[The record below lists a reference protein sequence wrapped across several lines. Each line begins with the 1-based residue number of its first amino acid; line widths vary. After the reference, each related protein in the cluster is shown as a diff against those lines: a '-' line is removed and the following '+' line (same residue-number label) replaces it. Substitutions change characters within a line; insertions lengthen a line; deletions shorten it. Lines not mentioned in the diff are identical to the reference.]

1 MHIKDPAI
9 SIDSVVVVIGANGF
23 IGVETCEK
31 LLQAGY
37 KVRGTVRNIEKHSTW
52 MHKLFDEK
60 WPGKFELVEVAE
72 FEKTG
77 TFDAAF
83 KGAAGVIYVSTPV
96 LFDPD
101 PSKVVGSN
109 IRSTINTLEAAAKA
123 GVQRYVLSS
132 SSKAVETTLYNDR
145 RHNITTKM
153 YNWEAVQKTC
163 CGPRDDGFGGM
174 LDVYSAGRTL
184 AELSF
189 WSWVE
194 ENNPPF
200 VANCVVP
207 DGNFG
212 RGLNGSSSTNELL
225 KTVLT
230 GEWEAVPMPLAFLI
244 DVEDTARLLV
254 AAMAKSSIDK
264 ERVFAYH
271 DRCTWNDLRQQV
283 RKITPDLVKGEDQK
297 LEGKYLAEADDA
309 IQRAEKILQDIG
321 QPGFVSV
328 EVMLRNFLDTCY

>member
-1 MHIKDPAI
+1 MQIKDPAI
-9 SIDSVVVVIGANGF
+9 PFDSVVVVIGANGF

-60 WPGKFELVEVAE
+60 WPGKFELVEVAQ
-72 FEKTG
+72 FEETG
-77 TFDAAF
+77 AFDAAF

-96 LFDPD
+96 LFHPD
-101 PSKVVGSN
+101 PSKVVSSN

-123 GVQRYVLSS
+123 SVQRYVLCS

-145 RHNITTKM
+145 RHSITTRM

-163 CGPRDDGFGGM
+163 CGPREDGFGWM

-225 KTVLT
+225 KTVLA
-230 GEWEAVPMPLAFLI
+230 GEWEAVPMQLGFLI

-254 AAMAKSSIDK
+254 AATAKSSIDK
-264 ERVFAYH
+264 ERIFAYNK
-271 DRCTWNDLRQQV
+271 RCTWDDLRQQV
-283 RKITPDLVKGEDQK
+283 RTITPNLVKGDDQK
-297 LEGKYLAEADDA
+297 IKGEYLAEADDA
-309 IQRAEKILQDIG
+309 IQRAEVILQDIG